1 MTTRD
6 MLLRHLKKS
15 GEAWISGEQISAEL
29 NVSRAAISKQ
39 IKKLRDQGYSIESAS
54 KKGYRLELD
63 PDLLLPAEIRENLK
77 NRVFGNKDI
86 HYFEEIDSTNT
97 KAKELA
103 EQGAPEGTLVIAES
117 QTLGRGRRGRQW
129 YSSHGKGIY
138 ATIILRPN
146 IPPMGAP
153 RITLMTAVAVAK
165 ALLSQANMDIR
176 IKWPND
182 ILVKN
187 KKLVGIL
194 TEISTEMDAVN
205 YILVGFGVNVN
216 TPTQDFPPEIS
227 GIATSIFVETGKVQS
242 RLKLLQACL
251 EQFETYYNMFKQNEF
266 GTILQQWKILSKT
279 MGSRIVVD
287 VLGQKYTGK
296 ILDID
301 DDGVLILKDDENKI
315 HRIFSGDI
323 TLQ

>member
-1 MTTRD
+1 MNTRD
-6 MLLRHLKKS
+6 ALLKHLKDS
-15 GEAWISGEQISAEL
+15 RENWISGEQISAKL

-39 IKKLRDQGYSIESAS
+39 IKKLRDQGYSIKSAS
-54 KKGYRLELD
+54 KKGYRLEMN

-77 NRVFGNKDI
+77 TRVFGNKDI
-86 HYFEEIDSTNT
+86 HYFDEIDSTNT

-103 EQGAPEGTLVIAES
+103 EQGAPEGTLVIAEN

-146 IPPMGAP
+146 IPPTGAP
-153 RITLMTAVAVAK
+153 RITLMTAVAMAK
-165 ALLSQANMDIR
+165 ALLSQVNMSIR

-187 KKLVGIL
+187 KKLLGIL

-205 YILVGFGVNVN
+205 YILVGFGLNVN
-216 TPTQDFPPEIS
+216 TPHQDFPSEIRD
-227 GIATSIFVETGKVQS
+227 IATSVFVETGEEQS
-242 RLKLLQACL
+242 RRRLLQACL
-251 EQFETYYNMFKQNEF
+251 EQFETHYNMFKQNEF
-266 GTILQQWKILSKT
+266 GTILQQWKLLSKT
-279 MGSRIVVD
+279 MGSKIVVD
-287 VLGQKYTGK
+287 VLGRKHTGI

-301 DDGVLILKDDENKI
+301 DDGVLILKDNENKI